1 MSVLPNNSVGLCNF
15 ILKKN
20 QNDQK
25 FQLLELFNKKK
36 NNKITTDWRRLC
48 GNTVWFVFAVKIR
61 RFENYV
67 IL

>member
-25 FQLLELFNKKK
+25 LQLLELFNKK
-36 NNKITTDWRRLC
+36 
-48 GNTVWFVFAVKIR
+48 
-61 RFENYV
+61 E
-67 IL
+67 

>member
-25 FQLLELFNKKK
+25 FQLLELFNKKR
-36 NNKITTDWRRLC
+36 ITKLQLIEDVC
-48 GNTVWFVFAVKIR
+48 VAVL
-61 RFENYV
+61 ND
-67 IL
+67 LSLL